1 MSQNIQIKG
10 KVYNN
15 IESIKA
21 EDADNLG
28 TYVSFVDTTIA
39 SGGATN
45 SDILLGKK
53 IYCNNTLIT
62 GTNDNPLTSDLY
74 TECNQEKYGS
84 ILTATVTGL
93 GNEDPSTVIFTVD
106 NDFTPQGIG
115 IKEVTFN
122 GDTFVKFPIMYRK
135 INTVVDNQ
143 ITSFTMSNVKVDNTY
158 EPYSCFVAPDN
169 SILPYVLIGK
179 YCYSSTSAAS
189 STTSDTAVLTID
201 NARALAQARGTGYQ
215 QYDWQIQKLF
225 VDLCLLIS
233 QTVNF
238 NSGQGVQNYLG
249 VYNLVNYI
257 WVDGWTGTGSQW
269 VIATNPA
276 NYINEPT
283 SSSTGYTAL
292 SYAQPTASNEIMKL
306 GYDSGN
312 AFANFPSAT
321 TSNGSYDTYYCDYYY
336 SYESGS
342 HPIVSLVGHTSANV
356 GLWYCPVYLA
366 WTRTN
371 CARLCYRPINI

>member
-158 EPYSCFVAPDN
+158 EPYPCFIAPD
-169 SILPYVLIGK
+169 SSVLPYIFIGK
-179 YCYSSTSAAS
+179 YSYTTAS
-189 STTSDTAVLTID
+189 GIED
-201 NARALAQARGTGYQ
+201 ARRLAREHGTGYQ
-215 QYDWQIQKLF
+215 LYDWQIQKLF
-225 VDLCLLIS
+225 IDLCLLIS
-233 QTVNF
+233 QKVNF
-238 NSGQGVQNYLG
+238 FHHSSLPISNYLG
-249 VYNLVNYI
+249 VYDLDRRVLI
-257 WVDGWTGTGSQW
+257 DGWAKLSSQW
-269 VIATNPA
+269 IVATDSS

-283 SSSTGYTAL
+283 SSSTGYTVL
-292 SYAQPTASNEIMKL
+292 SYTLSHNVFPISKL
-306 GYDSGN
+306 GYDSNN
-312 AFANFPSAT
+312 AFANFPAAGESGGD
-321 TSNGSYDTYYCDYYY
+321 SDTYYCDACYTQAYG
-336 SYESGS
+336 SY
-342 HPIVSLVGHTSANV
+342 PVTSAISNSNQGDASY
-356 GLWYCPVYLA
+356 GLWNC
-366 WTRTN
+366 WTYRPWTDLPN
-371 CARLCYRPINI
+371 FRLCYRPIFA